1 MARPARMPHA
11 DRRAQVLELAEDLFA
26 REGFHHVS
34 MDDIADRAG
43 VSKPVL
49 YRHFPS
55 KLDLYLAVVDRRG
68 EVLVRG
74 VEAELERALADET
87 LDGFE
92 IVQAIVGAF
101 VHFTEE
107 AGATSSLLF
116 ESDVTHDADVKARVE
131 SASRRTA
138 EAICRTLVTFTG
150 LPDARAQLLAE
161 VLVAMAQE
169 TATSRLR
176 GHDVPTD
183 EAITLVSRLAWAG
196 LEGLRAAS
204 ADG

>member
-68 EVLVRG
+68 EVLVQA
-74 VEAELERALADET
+74 VDEELTRALGDEA
-87 LDGFE
+87 LAGFE
-92 IVQAIVGAF
+92 VVEAIVGAF
-101 VHFTEE
+101 VRFTEE

-116 ESDVTHDADVKARVE
+116 ESDVTHDVDVKARVE

-138 EAICRTLVTFTG
+138 EAICRTLTAFTG
-150 LPDARAQLLAE
+150 LPDAPAQLLAE

-176 GHDVPTD
+176 GEAVPTD

-196 LEGLRAAS
+196 LEGLRATS